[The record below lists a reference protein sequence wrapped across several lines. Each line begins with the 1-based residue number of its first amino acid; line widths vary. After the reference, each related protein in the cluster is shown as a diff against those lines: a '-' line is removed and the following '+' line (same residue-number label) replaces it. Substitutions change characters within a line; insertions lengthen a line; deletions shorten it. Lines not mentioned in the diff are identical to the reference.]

1 MTLTCHYCK
10 QMDTFDESSFWF
22 ETFFGSFEFLMAFY
36 VQNLEYLLPFI
47 LLIIY
52 PYSLGVE
59 LEIQRLLM
67 YWCCLVFRSNIH
79 QKSELNV
86 KKIKSI
92 HMSSDPNTSQC
103 RHFPQEWCT
112 IPKGGWFGKTLHKLN
127 WIVFEWR
134 VQKLRALKCYNHH
147 KNCSQ

>member
-67 YWCCLVFRSNIH
+67 YWCKSCISIKYTSKKRVKCKKKSNPFIWAPIRIH
-79 QKSELNV
+79 LSVATSHRNDVPFQKVDDSA
-86 KKIKSI
+86 
-92 HMSSDPNTSQC
+92 
-103 RHFPQEWCT
+103 
-112 IPKGGWFGKTLHKLN
+112 KLFTN
-127 WIVFEWR
+127 WIE
-134 VQKLRALKCYNHH
+134 
-147 KNCSQ
+147 

>member
-36 VQNLEYLLPFI
+36 VQKLEYLLPFI
-47 LLIIY
+47 LLILY

-67 YWCCLVFRSNIH
+67 YWCKSCISIKYTSKKRVKCKKKSNPFIWA
-79 QKSELNV
+79 
-86 KKIKSI
+86 
-92 HMSSDPNTSQC
+92 PNTSQC

>member
-36 VQNLEYLLPFI
+36 VQKLEYLLPFI
-47 LLIIY
+47 LLILY

-67 YWCCLVFRSNIH
+67 YWCKSCISIKYSSKKRVKCKKNQIHSYELRSEYISVSPLPTEMMYHSKRWMIRQNSS
-79 QKSELNV
+79 QTELNSV
-86 KKIKSI
+86 RMAGTKV
-92 HMSSDPNTSQC
+92 TSFKMLQS
-103 RHFPQEWCT
+103 P
-112 IPKGGWFGKTLHKLN
+112 
-127 WIVFEWR
+127 
-134 VQKLRALKCYNHH
+134 
-147 KNCSQ
+147 